1 MPPPNTS
8 RQKKKEDSCETSE
21 LFSAATSYFKNRTE
35 DDADVIAK
43 GWALKIRRLAA
54 DQRRYAEKII
64 IAEKIT
70 YTSPPIDSRYSDSP
84 MSINSQEIEMFNDDE
99 VCDKKSLK

>member
-64 IAEKIT
+64 
-70 YTSPPIDSRYSDSP
+70 
-84 MSINSQEIEMFNDDE
+84 NDVLFE
-99 VCDKKSLK
+99 GEGEFEGSGAVCDASE